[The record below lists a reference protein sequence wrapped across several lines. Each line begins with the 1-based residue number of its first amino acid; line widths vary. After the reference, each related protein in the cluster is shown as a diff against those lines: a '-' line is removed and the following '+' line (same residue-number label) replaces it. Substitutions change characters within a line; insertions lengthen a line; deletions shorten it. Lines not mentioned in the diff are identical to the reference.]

1 MKTGHPYKDEHPHK
15 ACSILAEMDTHAR
28 PTTSLREK
36 FRFAVGDQKAH
47 RLYTHAESRILVL
60 PPPFAVVVIGD
71 TGKKVEWEYI
81 ELIMS

>member
-1 MKTGHPYKDEHPHK
+1 MQGLQHPCER
-15 ACSILAEMDTHAR
+15 S
-28 PTTSLREK
+28 SG
-36 FRFAVGDQKAH
+36 GDQKAH